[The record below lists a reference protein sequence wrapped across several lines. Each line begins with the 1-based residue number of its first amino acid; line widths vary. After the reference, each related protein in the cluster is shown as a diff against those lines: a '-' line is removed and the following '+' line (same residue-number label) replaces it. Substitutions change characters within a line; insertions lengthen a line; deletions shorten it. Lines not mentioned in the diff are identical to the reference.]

1 MFVAI
6 LSGILFVVATCMI
19 RKRERL
25 ANANGVPAN
34 LSDFGPIVSCED
46 DDSDLHQFLNK
57 SRDASECEFDSDI
70 DNEDTNDESVTS
82 LIHRSDGFVP
92 VSAAHPNTMSRG
104 GFVPVSA
111 AHPNTM
117 SGGGFVPVSAAHPNT
132 LSGGG
137 FVNTLSA
144 ADPNT
149 MSGDGSNNTVPET
162 DLITLNVGGYVNTLS
177 AADPNN
183 MSLV

>member
-1 MFVAI
+1 MYNYFAFLRSGSNMFVAI

-82 LIHRSDGFVP
+82 LSNRSDGFVP
-92 VSAAHPNTMSRG
+92 VSAAHPNTM
-104 GFVPVSA
+104 
-111 AHPNTM
+111 
-117 SGGGFVPVSAAHPNT
+117 
-132 LSGGG
+132 SGGG

-149 MSGDGSNNTVPET
+149 MSGDGSDNTVPET

>member
-82 LIHRSDGFVP
+82 LSNRSDGFVP
-92 VSAAHPNTMSRG
+92 V
-104 GFVPVSA
+104 
-111 AHPNTM
+111 
-117 SGGGFVPVSAAHPNT
+117 
-132 LSGGG
+132 
-137 FVNTLSA
+137 SA

-149 MSGDGSNNTVPET
+149 MSGDGSDNTVPET

>member
-1 MFVAI
+1 MCVAI

-92 VSAAHPNTMSRG
+92 VSAA
-104 GFVPVSA
+104 
-111 AHPNTM
+111 
-117 SGGGFVPVSAAHPNT
+117 
-132 LSGGG
+132 
-137 FVNTLSA
+137 
-144 ADPNT
+144 DPNT
-149 MSGDGSNNTVPET
+149 MSGDGSDNTVPET

>member
-1 MFVAI
+1 MYNYFAFLRSGSNMFVAI

-92 VSAAHPNTMSRG
+92 VSAAHPNTMS
-104 GFVPVSA
+104 
-111 AHPNTM
+111 
-117 SGGGFVPVSAAHPNT
+117 GGGFVPVSSAHPNT

-137 FVNTLSA
+137 FVNTL
-144 ADPNT
+144 
-149 MSGDGSNNTVPET
+149 
-162 DLITLNVGGYVNTLS
+162 L

>member
-92 VSAAHPNTMSRG
+92 VSAAHPNTMS
-104 GFVPVSA
+104 
-111 AHPNTM
+111 
-117 SGGGFVPVSAAHPNT
+117 GGGFVPVSAAHPNT

-162 DLITLNVGGYVNTLS
+162 DLITLNVGGYVNTLL
-177 AADPNN
+177 ATDPNN